1 MFTTYLQPECRQTV
15 KISWLS
21 RFGSAAEGASRV
33 RCAAERQCEPAG
45 STPHGGAHPAE
56 DGASKAAVEPDRLV
70 DTEQP
75 LRATARLGSVV
86 PRLAAGRRRHRLQ
99 MERTRR
105 ERALRTHS
113 KDSHIGAG
121 RLSASLPPDRLWAPR
136 RLALLDR
143 TRCTSILPIF
153 ILCLGILIFCPSVI
167 YWIHP
172 HYFTTKTSL
181 TAIAATIDSYSNSN
195 MTANREPNWPGLW
208 ALKYFFLWNVG
219 KFWKMLLNFE

>member
-1 MFTTYLQPECRQTV
+1 MHNWLYYFTTYLQPECRQTV
-15 KISWLS
+15 KISCLS

-33 RCAAERQCEPAG
+33 RCSAERQREPACAAADSG
-45 STPHGGAHPAE
+45 THPAE
-56 DGASKAAVEPDRLV
+56 DGASEAAVEPDRLV

-86 PRLAAGRRRHRLQ
+86 PRLSAGRRRRLLQ

-113 KDSHIGAG
+113 KDSHLGAG

-143 TRCTSILPIF
+143 TRCQSMLPFLYKCLLFLPFGYIMNPSTLLYNLRHRSLQSQRHWFIF
-153 ILCLGILIFCPSVI
+153 QFE
-167 YWIHP
+167 Y
-172 HYFTTKTSL
+172 
-181 TAIAATIDSYSNSN
+181 DSN
-195 MTANREPNWPGLW
+195 
-208 ALKYFFLWNVG
+208 
-219 KFWKMLLNFE
+219 